1 MNKLI
6 EHLKT
11 KLSASPILTPPAK
24 KIVVEKQQTNK
35 INLNKTN
42 PSKDKKKQRAKIYLG
57 IFQTSYSRKISSIFA
72 T

>member
-11 KLSASPILTPPAK
+11 KLSASPILTSPAK

-42 PSKDKKKQRAKIYLG
+42 PSKVKKIACKDL
-57 IFQTSYSRKISSIFA
+57 S
-72 T
+72 